1 MSAVD
6 SADVTGSWWDEIVG
20 DEGFLGDA
28 ETPAWLVS
36 MLVHVAV
43 LMLLAMVV
51 VPPAQR
57 PPAAIAIVQPV
68 VEELE
73 LFEPEAIAV
82 EVEASDQVGANSN
95 GGEAV
100 AESLAP
106 VIADVPLVAV
116 DTPEI
121 VDSDVHIELM
131 EEIMPV
137 ALALDTSL
145 KIRGDS
151 AVGTDGASGAV
162 DRLTLEIAASLDKK
176 DTTVFWVFDQSVSLA
191 GQRRDIASRL
201 TRVLEELDASGSRR
215 RSELFHL
222 IYAYGDRVNPV
233 IDRPTRDGQ
242 AVVDAIESIPIDDSG
257 VELTF
262 TAVRAA
268 ARKAQEVRA
277 GRNVMLVVF
286 TDEVGNDEQLAD
298 ETAEYCRRMGIRVY
312 VVGVPA
318 PFGRR
323 QVEIKFV
330 EFDQKYADGE
340 VRWPVVDQGPETLY
354 PELIK
359 VASKSAADEPI
370 DSGFGPFSLSKLC
383 ASTGGIYFTV
393 HGSRGSKGRVKD
405 AETAP
410 MASRLRH
417 FFDSDAMRQ
426 YRPDYLSKANLDKE
440 LAANKAKKALVEA
453 AGKSE
458 LQPVSAVQTEF
469 PRRDDA
475 QLSASFSEAQKEVA
489 RLQPA
494 IDAIHRSLAAGAGDR
509 EKIREKRWQAGF
521 DLAMGRVLAAKIRAD
536 AYNEVLGQA
545 KSGLVFKHPDSDTW
559 ELAPSDELGAIS
571 SRMEKLAGE
580 ARTYLERVVA
590 DHPGTPWAYIASEE
604 LKVPLGYA
612 WREKHTGVA
621 KQMQMGANN
630 NNPTARPDD
639 VARKLMAPKP
649 QRPLKNL

>member
-6 SADVTGSWWDEIVG
+6 SADVTGGWWDEIVG

-36 MLVHVAV
+36 MFVHVAV

-57 PPAAIAIVQPV
+57 PPAAIAIEQPV

-176 DTTVFWVFDQSVSLA
+176 DTMVFWVFDQSVSLA

-215 RSELFHL
+215 RSDLFHL

-262 TAVRAA
+262 TAVRTA

-277 GRNVMLVVF
+277 GRNVMIVVF

-298 ETAEYCRRMGIRVY
+298 ETAEYCRRMGTRVY

-453 AGKSE
+453 AGKSG

-469 PRRDDA
+469 PKRDDA

-521 DLAMGRVLAAKIRAD
+521 DLAMGRVLAAKVRAD

-559 ELAPSDELGAIS
+559 ELAPSDEVGAIS

>member
-20 DEGFLGDA
+20 DEGVLGDA

-176 DTTVFWVFDQSVSLA
+176 DTMVFWVFDQSVSLA

-262 TAVRAA
+262 TAVRTA

-323 QVEIKFV
+323 HVEIKFV

-359 VASKSAADEPI
+359 VASKSPADEPI

-410 MASRLRH
+410 RASRLRH
-417 FFDSDAMRQ
+417 FFESDAMRQ

-494 IDAIHRSLAAGAGDR
+494 IDAIHRSLAAGVGDR

>member
-6 SADVTGSWWDEIVG
+6 SADVTGGWWDEIVG

-36 MLVHVAV
+36 MFVHVAV

-57 PPAAIAIVQPV
+57 PPAAIAIEQPV

-162 DRLTLEIAASLDKK
+162 YRLTLEIAASLDKK
-176 DTTVFWVFDQSVSLA
+176 DTMVFWVFDQSVSLA

-215 RSELFHL
+215 RSDLFHL

-262 TAVRAA
+262 TAVRTA

-277 GRNVMLVVF
+277 GRNVMVVVF

-298 ETAEYCRRMGIRVY
+298 ETAEYCRRMGTRVY

-469 PRRDDA
+469 PKRDDA

-521 DLAMGRVLAAKIRAD
+521 DLAMGRVLAAKVRAD

>member
-1 MSAVD
+1 M
-6 SADVTGSWWDEIVG
+6 
-20 DEGFLGDA
+20 F
-28 ETPAWLVS
+28 
-36 MLVHVAV
+36 VHVAV

-57 PPAAIAIVQPV
+57 PPAAIAIEQPV

-176 DTTVFWVFDQSVSLA
+176 DTMVFWVFDQSVSLA

-215 RSELFHL
+215 RSDLFHL

-262 TAVRAA
+262 TAVRTA

-277 GRNVMLVVF
+277 GRNVMIVVF

-298 ETAEYCRRMGIRVY
+298 ETAEYCRRMGTRVY

-453 AGKSE
+453 AGKSG

-469 PRRDDA
+469 PKRDDA

-521 DLAMGRVLAAKIRAD
+521 DLAMGRVLAAKVRAD

>member
-6 SADVTGSWWDEIVG
+6 SADATGSWWDEIVG

-57 PPAAIAIVQPV
+57 PPAAIAIEQPV

-176 DTTVFWVFDQSVSLA
+176 DTTVCWVFDQSVSLA

-359 VASKSAADEPI
+359 VASKSPADEPI

-393 HGSRGSKGRVKD
+393 HGSRGSRGRVKD

>member
-1 MSAVD
+1 
-6 SADVTGSWWDEIVG
+6 G

-176 DTTVFWVFDQSVSLA
+176 DTTVCWVFDQSVSLA

-359 VASKSAADEPI
+359 VASKSAADEPS

-509 EKIREKRWQAGF
+509 EKIREKWWQAGF

>member
-176 DTTVFWVFDQSVSLA
+176 DTMVFWVFDQSVSLA

-262 TAVRAA
+262 TAVRTA

-277 GRNVMLVVF
+277 GRSVMLVVF

-312 VVGVPA
+312 IVGVPA

-359 VASKSAADEPI
+359 VASKSPADEPI

>member
-6 SADVTGSWWDEIVG
+6 SADVTGTWWDEIVG

-36 MLVHVAV
+36 MLVHVVV

-57 PPAAIAIVQPV
+57 PPAAIAIEQPV

-176 DTTVFWVFDQSVSLA
+176 DTTVCWVFDQSVSLA

-262 TAVRAA
+262 TAVRTA

-359 VASKSAADEPI
+359 VASKSPADEPI

-521 DLAMGRVLAAKIRAD
+521 DLAMGRVLAAKVRAD

-559 ELAPSDELGAIS
+559 ELSPSDELGAIS

>member
-6 SADVTGSWWDEIVG
+6 SADVTGTWWDEIVG

-57 PPAAIAIVQPV
+57 PPAAIAIEQPV

-176 DTTVFWVFDQSVSLA
+176 DTTVCWVFDQSVSLA

-262 TAVRAA
+262 TAVRTA

-359 VASKSAADEPI
+359 VASKSPADEPI

-521 DLAMGRVLAAKIRAD
+521 DLAMGRVLAAKVRAD

-559 ELAPSDELGAIS
+559 ELSPSDELGAIS

>member
-1 MSAVD
+1 M
-6 SADVTGSWWDEIVG
+6 
-20 DEGFLGDA
+20 F
-28 ETPAWLVS
+28 
-36 MLVHVAV
+36 VHVAV

-57 PPAAIAIVQPV
+57 PPAAIAIEQPV

-176 DTTVFWVFDQSVSLA
+176 DTMVFWVFDQSVSLA

-215 RSELFHL
+215 RSDLFHL

-262 TAVRAA
+262 TAVRTA

-277 GRNVMLVVF
+277 GRNVMVVVF

-469 PRRDDA
+469 PKRDDA

-521 DLAMGRVLAAKIRAD
+521 DLAMGRVLAAKVRAD

>member
-6 SADVTGSWWDEIVG
+6 PADVTGSWWDEIVG

-36 MLVHVAV
+36 MFVHVAV

-51 VPPAQR
+51 VPTAQR
-57 PPAAIAIVQPV
+57 PPAAIAIEQPV

-116 DTPEI
+116 DMPEI

-176 DTTVFWVFDQSVSLA
+176 DTMVFWVFDQSVSLA

-262 TAVRAA
+262 TAVRTA

-277 GRNVMLVVF
+277 GRNVMVVVF

-469 PRRDDA
+469 PKRDDA

-521 DLAMGRVLAAKIRAD
+521 DLAMGRVLAAKVRAD

>member
-6 SADVTGSWWDEIVG
+6 PADVTGSWWDEIVG

-36 MLVHVAV
+36 MFVHVAV

-51 VPPAQR
+51 VPTAQR
-57 PPAAIAIVQPV
+57 PPAAIAIEQPV

-116 DTPEI
+116 DMPEI

-176 DTTVFWVFDQSVSLA
+176 DTMVFWVFDQSVSLA

-262 TAVRAA
+262 TAVRTA

-277 GRNVMLVVF
+277 GRNVMVVVF

-298 ETAEYCRRMGIRVY
+298 ETAEYCRRMGTRVY

-469 PRRDDA
+469 PKRDDA

-521 DLAMGRVLAAKIRAD
+521 DLAMGRVLAAKVRAD

>member
-6 SADVTGSWWDEIVG
+6 SADVTGGWWDEIVG

-36 MLVHVAV
+36 MFVHVAV

-57 PPAAIAIVQPV
+57 PPAAIAIEQPV

-176 DTTVFWVFDQSVSLA
+176 DTMVFWVFDQSVSLA

-215 RSELFHL
+215 RSDLFHL

-262 TAVRAA
+262 TAVRTA

-298 ETAEYCRRMGIRVY
+298 ETAEYCRRMGTRVY

-453 AGKSE
+453 AGKSG

-469 PRRDDA
+469 PKRDDA

-521 DLAMGRVLAAKIRAD
+521 DLAMGRVLAAKVRAD

>member
-57 PPAAIAIVQPV
+57 PPAAIAIEQPV

-176 DTTVFWVFDQSVSLA
+176 DTTVCWVFDQSVSLA

-417 FFDSDAMRQ
+417 FFESDAMRQ

>member
-6 SADVTGSWWDEIVG
+6 SADVTGSWWDDFAGVDGI
-20 DEGFLGDA
+20 LGDA

-36 MLVHVAV
+36 MFVHVAV

-51 VPPAQR
+51 VPPAER
-57 PPAAIAIVQPV
+57 PPAAIAIEQPV

-73 LFEPEAIAV
+73 LFEPEALAV
-82 EVEASDQVGANSN
+82 EVETSDQVGANSD
-95 GGEAV
+95 GGETV

-106 VIADVPLVAV
+106 VLADVPLVAV

-131 EEIMPV
+131 DEVMPA
-137 ALALDTSL
+137 ALAIDTSIT
-145 KIRGDS
+145 IRGDA

-176 DTTVFWVFDQSVSLA
+176 DTALCWIFDQSVSLA
-191 GQRRDIASRL
+191 GQRRDIAARL
-201 TRVLEELDASGSRR
+201 SRVLEELDASGSRR

-222 IYAYGDRVNPV
+222 VYAYGERVNPV

-330 EFDQKYADGE
+330 EFDQKYADGD

-359 VASKSAADEPI
+359 VASKSSMDEPI

-393 HGSRGSKGRVKD
+393 HGSRGSTGRVKD
-405 AETAP
+405 ADTAP

-417 FFDSDAMRQ
+417 FFDVDAMRQ
-426 YRPDYLSKANLDKE
+426 YRPDYLSKANLDRE

-453 AGKSE
+453 ASRSE

-469 PRRDDA
+469 PKRDDA

-494 IDAIHRSLAAGAGDR
+494 IDSIHRTLQAGAGDR
-509 EKIREKRWQAGF
+509 DKIREKRWQAGF

-545 KSGLVFKHPDSDTW
+545 KSGLVFKREDSDTW
-559 ELAPSDELGAIS
+559 ELAPSEELGAIS

-590 DHPGTPWAYIASEE
+590 DHPGTPWAHIAAEE

-621 KQMQMGANN
+621 KQMQMGAGN
-630 NNPTARPDD
+630 NNPAARPDD
-639 VARKLMAPKP
+639 VARKLAAPKP

>member
-36 MLVHVAV
+36 MFVHVVV

-57 PPAAIAIVQPV
+57 PPAAIAIEQPV

-176 DTTVFWVFDQSVSLA
+176 DTMVFWVFDQSVSLA

-262 TAVRAA
+262 TAVRTA

-359 VASKSAADEPI
+359 VASKSPADEPI

-393 HGSRGSKGRVKD
+393 HGSRVSKGRVKD

-469 PRRDDA
+469 PKRDDA

-494 IDAIHRSLAAGAGDR
+494 IDAIHRSLGAGAGDR

-521 DLAMGRVLAAKIRAD
+521 DLAMGRVLAAKVRAD

>member
-6 SADVTGSWWDEIVG
+6 SADVTGGWWDEIVG

-36 MLVHVAV
+36 MFVHVAV

-57 PPAAIAIVQPV
+57 PPAAIAIEQPV

-176 DTTVFWVFDQSVSLA
+176 DTMVFWVFDQSVSLA

-215 RSELFHL
+215 RSDLFHL

-262 TAVRAA
+262 TAVRTA

-277 GRNVMLVVF
+277 GRNVMVVVF

-298 ETAEYCRRMGIRVY
+298 ETAEYCRRMGTRVY

-469 PRRDDA
+469 PKRDDA

-521 DLAMGRVLAAKIRAD
+521 DLAMGRVLAAKVRAD

>member
-36 MLVHVAV
+36 MFVHVVV

-57 PPAAIAIVQPV
+57 PPAAIAIEQPV

-176 DTTVFWVFDQSVSLA
+176 DTMVFWVFDQSVSLA

-262 TAVRAA
+262 TAVRTA

-359 VASKSAADEPI
+359 VASKSPADEPI

-469 PRRDDA
+469 PKRDDA

-521 DLAMGRVLAAKIRAD
+521 DLAMGRVLAAKVRAD

>member
-6 SADVTGSWWDEIVG
+6 SADLTGSWWDEIVG

-176 DTTVFWVFDQSVSLA
+176 DTTVCWVFDQSVSLA

>member
-6 SADVTGSWWDEIVG
+6 SADVTGTWWDEIVG

-36 MLVHVAV
+36 MLVHVVV

-57 PPAAIAIVQPV
+57 PPAAIAIEQPV

-176 DTTVFWVFDQSVSLA
+176 DTTVCWVFDQSVSLA

-262 TAVRAA
+262 TAVRTA

-359 VASKSAADEPI
+359 VASKSPADEPI

-521 DLAMGRVLAAKIRAD
+521 DLAMGRVLAAKVRAD

-559 ELAPSDELGAIS
+559 ELSPSDELGAIS
-571 SRMEKLAGE
+571 SRMEKLASE

>member
-6 SADVTGSWWDEIVG
+6 SADVTGTWWDEIVG

-36 MLVHVAV
+36 MLVHVVV

-57 PPAAIAIVQPV
+57 PPAAIAIEQPV

-145 KIRGDS
+145 KIRGDA

-176 DTTVFWVFDQSVSLA
+176 DTTVCWVFDQSVSLA

-262 TAVRAA
+262 TAVRTA

-359 VASKSAADEPI
+359 VASKSPADEPI

-521 DLAMGRVLAAKIRAD
+521 DLAMGRVLAAKVRAD

-559 ELAPSDELGAIS
+559 ELSPSDELGAIS

>member
-6 SADVTGSWWDEIVG
+6 SADVTGGWWDEIVG

-36 MLVHVAV
+36 MFVHVAV

-57 PPAAIAIVQPV
+57 PPAAIAIEQPV

-176 DTTVFWVFDQSVSLA
+176 DTMLFWVFDQSVSLA

-262 TAVRAA
+262 TAVRTA

-277 GRNVMLVVF
+277 GRNVMIVVF

-298 ETAEYCRRMGIRVY
+298 ETAEYCRRMGTRVY

-453 AGKSE
+453 AGKSG

-469 PRRDDA
+469 PKRDDA

-521 DLAMGRVLAAKIRAD
+521 DLAMGRVLAAKVRAD

>member
-6 SADVTGSWWDEIVG
+6 SADVTGGWWDEIVG

-36 MLVHVAV
+36 MFVHVAV

-57 PPAAIAIVQPV
+57 PPAAIAIEQPV

-176 DTTVFWVFDQSVSLA
+176 DTVVFWVFDQSVSLA

-215 RSELFHL
+215 RSDLFHL

-262 TAVRAA
+262 TAVRTA

-298 ETAEYCRRMGIRVY
+298 ETAEYCRRMGTRVY

-469 PRRDDA
+469 PKRDDA

-521 DLAMGRVLAAKIRAD
+521 DLAMGRVLAAKVRAD

>member
-6 SADVTGSWWDEIVG
+6 SADLTGSWWDEILG

-176 DTTVFWVFDQSVSLA
+176 DTMVFWVFDQSVSLA

-262 TAVRAA
+262 TAVRTA

-359 VASKSAADEPI
+359 VASKSPADEPI

-417 FFDSDAMRQ
+417 FFESDAMRQ

>member
-57 PPAAIAIVQPV
+57 PPAAIAIEQPV

-176 DTTVFWVFDQSVSLA
+176 DTTVCWVFDQSVSLA

-521 DLAMGRVLAAKIRAD
+521 DLAMGRVLAAKVRAD

-580 ARTYLERVVA
+580 ARTYLDRVVA

>member
-6 SADVTGSWWDEIVG
+6 SADVTGGWWDEIVG

-36 MLVHVAV
+36 MFVHVAV

-57 PPAAIAIVQPV
+57 PPAAIAIEQPV

-176 DTTVFWVFDQSVSLA
+176 DTMVFWVFDQSVSLA

-215 RSELFHL
+215 RSDLFHL

-262 TAVRAA
+262 TAVRTA

-277 GRNVMLVVF
+277 GRNVMIVVF

-298 ETAEYCRRMGIRVY
+298 ETAEYCRRMGTRVY

-453 AGKSE
+453 AGKSG

-469 PRRDDA
+469 PKRDDA

-521 DLAMGRVLAAKIRAD
+521 DLAMGRVLAAKVRAD

>member
-6 SADVTGSWWDEIVG
+6 SADATGSWWDEIVG

-57 PPAAIAIVQPV
+57 PPAAIAIEQPV

-176 DTTVFWVFDQSVSLA
+176 DTTVCWVFDQSVSLA

>member
-6 SADVTGSWWDEIVG
+6 SADVTGGWWDEIVG

-36 MLVHVAV
+36 MFVHVAV

-57 PPAAIAIVQPV
+57 PPAAIAIEQPV

-176 DTTVFWVFDQSVSLA
+176 DTMVFWVFDQSVSLA

-215 RSELFHL
+215 RSDLFHL

-262 TAVRAA
+262 TAVRSA

-453 AGKSE
+453 AGKSG

-469 PRRDDA
+469 PKRDDA

-521 DLAMGRVLAAKIRAD
+521 DLAMGRVLAAKVRAD

>member
-6 SADVTGSWWDEIVG
+6 SADVTGGWWDEIVG

-57 PPAAIAIVQPV
+57 PPAAIAIEQPV

-176 DTTVFWVFDQSVSLA
+176 DTMVFWVFDQSVSLA

-262 TAVRAA
+262 TAVRTA

-277 GRNVMLVVF
+277 GRNAMVVVF

-469 PRRDDA
+469 PKRDDA

-521 DLAMGRVLAAKIRAD
+521 DLAMGRVLAAKVRAD

-580 ARTYLERVVA
+580 ARAHLERVVA

>member
-6 SADVTGSWWDEIVG
+6 SADVTGGWWDEIVG

-36 MLVHVAV
+36 MFVHVAV

-57 PPAAIAIVQPV
+57 PPAAIAIEQPV

-176 DTTVFWVFDQSVSLA
+176 DTMVFWVFDQSVSLA

-215 RSELFHL
+215 RSDLFHL

-262 TAVRAA
+262 TAVRTA

-298 ETAEYCRRMGIRVY
+298 ETAEYCRRMGTRVY

-469 PRRDDA
+469 PKRDDA

-521 DLAMGRVLAAKIRAD
+521 DLAMGRVLAAKVRAD

>member
-1 MSAVD
+1 MSSVD

-57 PPAAIAIVQPV
+57 PPAAIAIEQPV

-176 DTTVFWVFDQSVSLA
+176 DTTVCWVFDQSVSLA

>member
-1 MSAVD
+1 
-6 SADVTGSWWDEIVG
+6 
-20 DEGFLGDA
+20 
-28 ETPAWLVS
+28 
-36 MLVHVAV
+36 
-43 LMLLAMVV
+43 
-51 VPPAQR
+51 
-57 PPAAIAIVQPV
+57 V

-176 DTTVFWVFDQSVSLA
+176 DTMVFWVFDQSVSLA

-215 RSELFHL
+215 RSDLFHL

-262 TAVRAA
+262 TAVRSA

-469 PRRDDA
+469 PKRDDA

-521 DLAMGRVLAAKIRAD
+521 DLAMGRVLAAKVRAD

>member
-6 SADVTGSWWDEIVG
+6 SADVTGTWWDEIVG

-36 MLVHVAV
+36 MLVHVVV

-57 PPAAIAIVQPV
+57 PPAAIAIEQPV

-145 KIRGDS
+145 KIRGDA

-176 DTTVFWVFDQSVSLA
+176 DTTVCWVFDQSVSLA

-262 TAVRAA
+262 TAVRTA

-359 VASKSAADEPI
+359 VASKSPADEPI

-521 DLAMGRVLAAKIRAD
+521 DLAMGRVLAAKVRAD

-559 ELAPSDELGAIS
+559 ELSPSDELGAIS
-571 SRMEKLAGE
+571 SRMEKLASE

>member
-6 SADVTGSWWDEIVG
+6 SADVTGGWWDEIVG

-36 MLVHVAV
+36 MFVHVAV

-57 PPAAIAIVQPV
+57 PPAAIAIEQPV

-176 DTTVFWVFDQSVSLA
+176 DTMVFWVFDQSVSLA

-215 RSELFHL
+215 RSDLFHL

-262 TAVRAA
+262 TAVRTA

-469 PRRDDA
+469 PKRDDA

-521 DLAMGRVLAAKIRAD
+521 DLAMGRVLAAKVRAD

>member
-1 MSAVD
+1 
-6 SADVTGSWWDEIVG
+6 
-20 DEGFLGDA
+20 
-28 ETPAWLVS
+28 
-36 MLVHVAV
+36 
-43 LMLLAMVV
+43 
-51 VPPAQR
+51 
-57 PPAAIAIVQPV
+57 
-68 VEELE
+68 
-73 LFEPEAIAV
+73 
-82 EVEASDQVGANSN
+82 
-95 GGEAV
+95 
-100 AESLAP
+100 
-106 VIADVPLVAV
+106 
-116 DTPEI
+116 
-121 VDSDVHIELM
+121 
-131 EEIMPV
+131 
-137 ALALDTSL
+137 
-145 KIRGDS
+145 
-151 AVGTDGASGAV
+151 
-162 DRLTLEIAASLDKK
+162 
-176 DTTVFWVFDQSVSLA
+176 
-191 GQRRDIASRL
+191 
-201 TRVLEELDASGSRR
+201 
-215 RSELFHL
+215 
-222 IYAYGDRVNPV
+222 
-233 IDRPTRDGQ
+233 
-242 AVVDAIESIPIDDSG
+242 
-257 VELTF
+257 
-262 TAVRAA
+262 
-268 ARKAQEVRA
+268 
-277 GRNVMLVVF
+277 MLVVF

-453 AGKSE
+453 AGKSG

-469 PRRDDA
+469 PKRDDA

-521 DLAMGRVLAAKIRAD
+521 DLAMGRVLAAKVRAD

>member
-6 SADVTGSWWDEIVG
+6 SADVTGGWWDEIVG

-36 MLVHVAV
+36 MFVHVAV

-57 PPAAIAIVQPV
+57 PPAAIAIEQPV

-176 DTTVFWVFDQSVSLA
+176 DTMVFWVFDQSVSLA

-215 RSELFHL
+215 RSDLFHL

-262 TAVRAA
+262 TAVRTA

-277 GRNVMLVVF
+277 GRNVMVVVF

-298 ETAEYCRRMGIRVY
+298 ETAEYCRRMGTRVY

-453 AGKSE
+453 AGKSG

-469 PRRDDA
+469 PKRDDA

-521 DLAMGRVLAAKIRAD
+521 DLAMGRVLAAKVRAD

>member
-57 PPAAIAIVQPV
+57 PPAAIAIEQPV

-176 DTTVFWVFDQSVSLA
+176 DTTVCWLFDQSVSLA

-494 IDAIHRSLAAGAGDR
+494 IDAIHRSLAAGTGDR

-521 DLAMGRVLAAKIRAD
+521 DLAMGRVLAAKVRAD

-580 ARTYLERVVA
+580 ARTYLDRVVA

>member
-6 SADVTGSWWDEIVG
+6 SADVTGGWWDEIVG

-36 MLVHVAV
+36 MFVHVAV

-57 PPAAIAIVQPV
+57 PPAAIAIEQPV

-176 DTTVFWVFDQSVSLA
+176 DTMVFWVFDQSVSLA

-215 RSELFHL
+215 RSDLFHL

-262 TAVRAA
+262 TAVRSA

-469 PRRDDA
+469 PKRDDA

-521 DLAMGRVLAAKIRAD
+521 DLAMGRVLAAKVRAD